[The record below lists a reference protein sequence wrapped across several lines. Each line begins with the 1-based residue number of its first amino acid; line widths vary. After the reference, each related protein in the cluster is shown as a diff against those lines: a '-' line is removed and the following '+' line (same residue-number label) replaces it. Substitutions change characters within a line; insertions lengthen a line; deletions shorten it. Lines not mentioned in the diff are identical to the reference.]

1 MPIAHVCVTCGA
13 HLPGGSPPP
22 ALCPICDEP
31 RQYVPLDGQRWLS
44 YADLAASHA
53 NRIEEVEVDLWGV
66 GVEPTFAIG
75 QRALLVRTEE
85 GNLLWD
91 CVPLLTPGAI
101 ARLEELGGV
110 RAVAVS
116 HPHFYTGAARFAAA
130 FGAEVILHDADC
142 RHVAEPGPHLRFWTG
157 ETLSPFGDLTLVR
170 AGGHFAG
177 GTVLHWPAGA
187 GGRGELLTGDIVRVI
202 PDRSHV
208 AFLYSYP
215 NLIPLPGREVERIA
229 AAVARFRYDRIH
241 DGWWGRVIEEGAEAV
256 MERSVA
262 RYVRALA
269 GRLDGVQLPWP
280 AS

>member
-1 MPIAHVCVTCGA
+1 MSTAHVCATCGA
-13 HLPGGSPPP
+13 HLPGDSPPP
-22 ALCPICDEP
+22 TLCPICDEP
-31 RQYVPLDGQRWLS
+31 RQYVPGDGQRWVS
-44 YADLAASHA
+44 YDDLASSHT
-53 NRIEEVEVDLWGV
+53 NRIEEVEPDLWGV

-75 QRALLVRTEE
+75 QRALLVRTPD

-91 CVPLLTPGAI
+91 CVPLLAPSAV
-101 ARLEELGGV
+101 ARLRELGGV

-116 HPHFYTGAARFAAA
+116 HPHFYTGVARFAAA
-130 FGAEVILHDADC
+130 FGAEVLLHDAD
-142 RHVAEPGPHLRFWTG
+142 RMHVTEPGPHLRFWAG
-157 ETLSPFGDLTLVR
+157 ETLSPFGGLTLVR

-187 GGRGELLTGDIVRVI
+187 AGRGALLTGDIIRVI

-229 AAVARFRYDRIH
+229 AAVGSFPYDRIH

-256 MERSVA
+256 LARSVA
-262 RYVRALA
+262 RYVKALA
-269 GRLDGVQLPWP
+269 GRLDGAQLPWP